1 MQERTILLD
10 GFSKSY
16 AMTGWRLGYGI
27 FPEPLVPHIV
37 KLSANSVSCAATFTQ
52 RAALQA
58 LEGPQDRVVAMTQEF
73 KARRDLIA
81 KGLRE
86 IPGVTCPDPEGAFYA
101 FPSIRGTG
109 MTSAEFED
117 RALEAGVALL
127 SGTGFGEYGE
137 GYVRL
142 SYATSQDNITLA
154 LGRLK
159 NMVGAQRG
167 VGGS

>member
-16 AMTGWRLGYGI
+16 AMTGGRLGYGI

-37 KLSANSVSCAATFTQ
+37 KLAANSVSCAATFTQ

-58 LEGPQDRVVAMTQEF
+58 LEGPQDGVVAMAREF
-73 KARRDLIA
+73 KVRRDLIA
-81 KGLRE
+81 SGLRT
-86 IPGVTCPDPEGAFYA
+86 IPGVSCPDPEGAFYA
-101 FPSIRGTG
+101 FPSIKGTG
-109 MTSAEFED
+109 MSSADFED

-127 SGTGFGEYGE
+127 SGAGFGSYGE

-142 SYATSQDNITLA
+142 SYATSQDNIRLA
-154 LGRLK
+154 VERLK
-159 NMVGAQRG
+159 NMVAGA
-167 VGGS
+167 S